1 LTQDLLQQ
9 AKERYSDAKE
19 AMREQ
24 HARMREDMKF
34 SNPADPQQWTDD
46 DRKARKGRP
55 SLTFDRTN
63 QFIMQVVNDG
73 RQNKPSIQ
81 CLPADSEGDPAVA
94 EKLNGIIRHVEY
106 QSRAGI
112 AYDTALESAARCG
125 LGWLRVIPQVMRPET
140 NEQEVRILRVHD
152 PLSILL
158 DPGSTEPNGSD
169 AMYGFAETTMTERAF
184 KAAFPKAEV
193 GAWESDGWFGDK
205 NTRICEYFGVKE
217 TKTNNI
223 VAMLEGQQQSMLEAD
238 YWEAHKEGRAIMLP
252 DQDGAA
258 QTFEA
263 KERTVKWCKMSG
275 LDILEET
282 IFPSQFL
289 PLIPVLGYELWIDG
303 KRYLCGMT
311 RRLMDG
317 QRFHN
322 YAASA
327 TAESIASQPKA
338 PFIVPFE
345 GIENFEPDWQK
356 LNSGNPAYLPY
367 NSVNEN
373 GDPIP
378 APSRL
383 SPPVM
388 SQGFAGLLEYS
399 SASMESAVGMFKA
412 NLGQQDNASSGRA
425 IRARQQEGD
434 TANFHYL
441 DNRDRGIEQLGRVV
455 VDMVTGR
462 KGVYDTQRQ
471 ARILGDD
478 GKQDFVQIDPNMPQA
493 VRKDGKKVVA
503 INLNVGAYDVR
514 VKSGPSFANNRQEA
528 AQQIVDLTQGN
539 PQLAAAMAPLLMK
552 LQDLPDS
559 EKAYRVALAMLP
571 PPVQEAYDD
580 EEGEDIPPQAA
591 AKMHAMQQQL
601 QEMEQAL
608 NNAAEEADGKRAENE
623 LRSREID
630 VKQYE
635 AETKQY
641 EAETKREE
649 IMLPAMDPEQIQALV
664 LQTVADALTPDDEE
678 PEMQEMPP
686 EPPEQMPPPEM
697 AMPQDEPPPEAVF

>member
-1 LTQDLLQQ
+1 
-9 AKERYSDAKE
+9 
-19 AMREQ
+19 
-24 HARMREDMKF
+24 
-34 SNPADPQQWTDD
+34 
-46 DRKARKGRP
+46 
-55 SLTFDRTN
+55 
-63 QFIMQVVNDG
+63 
-73 RQNKPSIQ
+73 
-81 CLPADSEGDPAVA
+81 
-94 EKLNGIIRHVEY
+94 
-106 QSRAGI
+106 
-112 AYDTALESAARCG
+112 
-125 LGWLRVIPQVMRPET
+125 
-140 NEQEVRILRVHD
+140 
-152 PLSILL
+152 
-158 DPGSTEPNGSD
+158 
-169 AMYGFAETTMTERAF
+169 
-184 KAAFPKAEV
+184 
-193 GAWESDGWFGDK
+193 
-205 NTRICEYFGVKE
+205 
-217 TKTNNI
+217 
-223 VAMLEGQQQSMLEAD
+223 
-238 YWEAHKEGRAIMLP
+238 
-252 DQDGAA
+252 
-258 QTFEA
+258 
-263 KERTVKWCKMSG
+263 
-275 LDILEET
+275 
-282 IFPSQFL
+282 
-289 PLIPVLGYELWIDG
+289 
-303 KRYLCGMT
+303 
-311 RRLMDG
+311 
-317 QRFHN
+317 
-322 YAASA
+322 
-327 TAESIASQPKA
+327 
-338 PFIVPFE
+338 
-345 GIENFEPDWQK
+345 
-356 LNSGNPAYLPY
+356 
-367 NSVNEN
+367 
-373 GDPIP
+373 
-378 APSRL
+378 
-383 SPPVM
+383 M